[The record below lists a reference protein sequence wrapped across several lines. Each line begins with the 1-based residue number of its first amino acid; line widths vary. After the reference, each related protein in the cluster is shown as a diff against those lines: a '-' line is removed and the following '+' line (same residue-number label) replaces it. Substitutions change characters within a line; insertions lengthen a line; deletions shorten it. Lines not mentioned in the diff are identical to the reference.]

1 MFEFIVENR
10 FLRSLD
16 GRWNNQP
23 KRPESMNEEALTDG
37 STQVTAAC
45 QTRVSNLNSN
55 SDQHGG
61 LQTHIIPTT
70 LFDGNLPLT
79 HRRCLPPSPTRIN
92 SRSALRRTSLLG
104 ESGASNTTTLTRSPS
119 CVPASPST
127 NRGFRTSVAH
137 RSTQTSSRGNGLREQ
152 APGLRLR
159 ACPHCGSSG
168 RSGST
173 LGKTTVLNGSEI
185 IHCFPSFNLV
195 SKRLF
200 NHSLS
205 RFRNHQ
211 PFLWTKWFHF
221 TIVSFI
227 NVLIK
232 PSRGRG
238 FSRPPTR
245 FQGFRKLTGL

>member
-1 MFEFIVENR
+1 
-10 FLRSLD
+10 
-16 GRWNNQP
+16 
-23 KRPESMNEEALTDG
+23 MNEEALTDG

-61 LQTHIIPTT
+61 LQTHIMPTT

-127 NRGFRTSVAH
+127 NRGFRTSMAH

-185 IHCFPSFNLV
+185 IHCFPS
-195 SKRLF
+195 
-200 NHSLS
+200 
-205 RFRNHQ
+205 
-211 PFLWTKWFHF
+211 
-221 TIVSFI
+221 
-227 NVLIK
+227 LI
-232 PSRGRG
+232 
-238 FSRPPTR
+238 
-245 FQGFRKLTGL
+245 